1 MKKHYP
7 VYLMDG
13 RNLYYT
19 FLAGAQKILQHQA
32 ELNRINVFPVNDKD
46 TGTTLASTV
55 RAIMDNIKPDRSFTT
70 TAGVIAE
77 AALVG
82 ARGNSG
88 VIFAQFFY
96 GISLETS
103 EKEEVNFKE
112 FAEVMKKSVRH
123 MYKAVANPV
132 EGTMLTVM
140 SDWAEFLYSRRDVM
154 TDFNQTILDSL
165 DILKKSLSETKE
177 RLLVLKKMNL
187 VDAGAKGFVLFI
199 EGVIELILSR
209 NLRNLVTEIPQIVSL
224 VHTEDNPGDNIEF
237 RYCTEVLLRDSTLGQ
252 LELKTLL
259 HRFGNSEV
267 VAGAG
272 KTTRIHLHT
281 NQPAELFH
289 ELRLYGTLASQKV
302 DDMVRQNEVIR
313 KRKWKIALVTDSTC
327 DLSQDLLDHYQIH
340 LVPLNLNFGDN
351 HYLDK
356 VTITPDHF
364 YDQLET
370 NTTFPRTSQIN
381 ERAFTNLF
389 SHLASHYDA
398 IVAIHLSGQF
408 SGTLINSQNA
418 AQRISREFNKPV
430 HVFDS
435 KSLSGALGLIVLRTA
450 MAIEEGIELDEIL
463 HAVPEWIR
471 KSSVFVSVKTLKYMV
486 KGGRVSRPKGFF
498 SELLHIRP
506 IVSLDDQGKAKLIG
520 KTFGQKSNKNLIL
533 KKIEALLAENKIWNY
548 VVLHAHNPEGA
559 SDFAVRMK
567 QLTGTDPAS
576 VVDISPV
583 IGMNAGVGATAISIM
598 LT

>member
-1 MKKHYP
+1 
-7 VYLMDG
+7 
-13 RNLYYT
+13 
-19 FLAGAQKILQHQA
+19 
-32 ELNRINVFPVNDKD
+32 
-46 TGTTLASTV
+46 
-55 RAIMDNIKPDRSFTT
+55 
-70 TAGVIAE
+70 
-77 AALVG
+77 
-82 ARGNSG
+82 
-88 VIFAQFFY
+88 
-96 GISLETS
+96 
-103 EKEEVNFKE
+103 
-112 FAEVMKKSVRH
+112 
-123 MYKAVANPV
+123 
-132 EGTMLTVM
+132 
-140 SDWAEFLYSRRDVM
+140 
-154 TDFNQTILDSL
+154 
-165 DILKKSLSETKE
+165 
-177 RLLVLKKMNL
+177 MNL